1 MSYISGG
8 GFSSTSSV
16 DSSDSET
23 AARMKMAEEMKLI
36 QDKAKDVFRTAPIP
50 FMFDFEDYENCKLNG
65 ELKRIIASKAI
76 TVPIVPI
83 KNTSEY
89 FIGTR
94 KFTLS
99 WKNRN
104 IWVEYPYQESKKF
117 FDFLIEYQPVLQNQ
131 LCFFMIKSGWT
142 IEKVVQSLLDSKPID
157 NVSKRDIRLLK
168 SYTEAHLRPKVSR

>member
-1 MSYISGG
+1 
-8 GFSSTSSV
+8 
-16 DSSDSET
+16 
-23 AARMKMAEEMKLI
+23 MAEEMKLI

-117 FDFLIEYQPVLQNQ
+117 FDFLIEYQPVL
-131 LCFFMIKSGWT
+131 
-142 IEKVVQSLLDSKPID
+142 
-157 NVSKRDIRLLK
+157 
-168 SYTEAHLRPKVSR
+168 